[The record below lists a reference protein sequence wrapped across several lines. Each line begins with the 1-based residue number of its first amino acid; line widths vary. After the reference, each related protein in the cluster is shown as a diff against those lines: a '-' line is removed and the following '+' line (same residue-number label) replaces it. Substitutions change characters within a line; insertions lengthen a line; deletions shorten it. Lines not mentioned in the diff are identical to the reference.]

1 MLICALGGFSAW
13 WGAKGDDVPS
23 ALRAFLRYLHIPY
36 QHSSET
42 LSSSLVDGAD
52 IIFSPFQ
59 G

>member
-1 MLICALGGFSAW
+1 VV
-13 WGAKGDDVPS
+13 KGDDAPWS
-23 ALRAFLRYLHIPY
+23 LRAFLMYLHIPY

>member
-1 MLICALGGFSAW
+1 MLICALGEFSAW
-13 WGAKGDDVPS
+13 WVVKGDDVTWS
-23 ALRAFLRYLHIPY
+23 LRAFLRCLHIPY

>member
-1 MLICALGGFSAW
+1 MV
-13 WGAKGDDVPS
+13 KGDDAPWS
-23 ALRAFLRYLHIPY
+23 LRAFLMYLHIPY

-42 LSSSLVDGAD
+42 LSSSLVDAAD

>member
-1 MLICALGGFSAW
+1 V
-13 WGAKGDDVPS
+13 AKDDDEPLS
-23 ALRAFLRYLHIPY
+23 LRAFLRYLHIPY

-52 IIFSPFQ
+52 IIFSPSQ